1 MLEEISLINKNNKQ
15 FRNCFLFF
23 FSVAICAYLSLMTSH
38 WHFRDDFY
46 RFIDNSSVGQSD
58 SNRAVPYILEFFIYI
73 SGIVTDATP
82 LTQCISCAFLA
93 YTAAI
98 ALRIFKVNLESKFEI
113 ACFVPIIV
121 SPYILTL
128 MMLRFDNPF
137 ILLSLLLVMLS
148 AYLSSF
154 NDRRYL
160 LHQIILLMLSL
171 FTYQTALFAYFIVFI
186 YLFICEI
193 RGGQTLYSTLYE
205 MRYWILTLAITG
217 ICYSPFLSFITYFR
231 GSNGSIFINVFDIEN
246 FKLIWRNIYLYFS
259 TIYTD
264 WSPSPV
270 ENIFFAMVFVF
281 VLNSII
287 KTIINTKSIVS
298 TLIVIF
304 SSVAFLL
311 APMGLCLFMVSLNY
325 KMLDVVTRV
334 MYSVG
339 VLISL
344 ILFDNYLLFKRNNI
358 SRTFYKS
365 VVFCFCMWLIIFS
378 NSFNNIVSNFRILEE
393 QVSYDIAKDISEIT
407 KTNQQIST
415 VYIKGSVYSQA
426 MVNFSKLYPILNK
439 AIPELW
445 SVTDYCRVALLNPKF
460 CRQLIKGGMTV
471 NKLSFEKE
479 NIEKRKLIKKH
490 MWYDVFICENKLQF
504 ILKYVRED
512 VQSVCLVANIN
523 NGAEKKLVQ

>member
-1 MLEEISLINKNNKQ
+1 MLEEISFINKNNKQ

-46 RFIDNSSVGQSD
+46 RFIDNSSVGQAD
-58 SNRAVPYILEFFIYI
+58 SNRVVPYILEFFIYV

-82 LTQCISCAFLA
+82 FTQCISCAFLA

-121 SPYILTL
+121 SPYMLTL

-148 AYLSSF
+148 AYLSSL
-154 NDRRYL
+154 NDKKYL
-160 LHQIILLMLSL
+160 IPQIMLLILSL
-171 FTYQTALFAYFIVFI
+171 LTYQTALFAYFIVFI
-186 YLFICEI
+186 YLFICAI
-193 RGGQTLYSTLYE
+193 RSGQTLFSTLYE

-270 ENIFFAMVFVF
+270 GNIFFIMVFVF
-281 VLNSII
+281 VVNTII

-304 SSVAFLL
+304 SSFAFLL

-339 VLISL
+339 VLIAL
-344 ILFDNYLLFKRNNI
+344 ILFDNYLLFKLNNI

-365 VVFCFCMWLIIFS
+365 VVFCFCMWLIIF
-378 NSFNNIVSNFRILEE
+378 
-393 QVSYDIAKDISEIT
+393 
-407 KTNQQIST
+407 
-415 VYIKGSVYSQA
+415 
-426 MVNFSKLYPILNK
+426 
-439 AIPELW
+439 
-445 SVTDYCRVALLNPKF
+445 
-460 CRQLIKGGMTV
+460 
-471 NKLSFEKE
+471 FE
-479 NIEKRKLIKKH
+479 
-490 MWYDVFICENKLQF
+490 FF
-504 ILKYVRED
+504 
-512 VQSVCLVANIN
+512 
-523 NGAEKKLVQ
+523 

>member
-82 LTQCISCAFLA
+82 LTQCISCAF
-93 YTAAI
+93 
-98 ALRIFKVNLESKFEI
+98 
-113 ACFVPIIV
+113 
-121 SPYILTL
+121 YILTL

-304 SSVAFLL
+304 SSFAFLL